1 AGGPAHGRPQPAL
14 APGRTA
20 QRQARPLTPVR
31 TRGLRAVVAG
41 VLLAV
46 LAAACAP
53 LPGGEPAD
61 DAGPFLG
68 VAVPGR
74 LTSYNTATTDA
85 VARGDARAALAR
97 VLPGFSVTGPQGVPV
112 ADTDVG
118 VATLLSTDPLSVRYT
133 LTPAARWSDGAPL
146 VCEDLVLAWAA
157 HSGRYGAGAA
167 DPSGWS
173 DVEAVD
179 CAAGERT
186 ATVRF
191 TRPYQQWQTLFGPG
205 DLLPAHVA
213 ATRTGVTD
221 VVGAVTRGDTAALTM
236 LVDFWRTG
244 WTLPTGP
251 VGPDGEVTV
260 DPALFP
266 AAGPYR
272 LDSVAPDGTTATL
285 VGNDAWW
292 GDPPLVPR
300 VEVHLSPTD
309 PQTLLG
315 TDAVQALAVPAGPT
329 TRDAVAAATS
339 PAGTLRV
346 AGGLSLER
354 ESLVLDTRGVL
365 GRGEARRAL
374 AACVPRQDVLDELV
388 SPVAPGA
395 ALLDSH
401 ALLPGTLGYDATT
414 APARPFDA
422 VDPTAAR
429 AAVDAAGL
437 GGATVRIGYRG
448 PDERLA
454 RTVALVARSCG
465 AAGLTVVDVGGPDV
479 TPEAL
484 AAGTADAVVVDTGG
498 TALPGSGTAGLRTGA
513 PTNWGGY
520 TNPRVDT
527 LLDQVATAP
536 TLGEQLP
543 ALTELETVLWTD
555 LPTLPLHQV
564 PTVTAALDRLP
575 SVVANPSA
583 AGVAWNVDRWALTP

>member
-1 AGGPAHGRPQPAL
+1 M
-14 APGRTA
+14 
-20 QRQARPLTPVR
+20 R
-31 TRGLRAVVAG
+31 TRGLRAVVAAV
-41 VLLAV
+41 VLGV

-53 LPGGEPAD
+53 LPGSDPAD
-61 DAGPFLG
+61 DVGPFLG
-68 VAVPGR
+68 VGLPGR
-74 LTSYNTATTDA
+74 LTSYNAGTTDA

-97 VLPGFSVTGPQGVPV
+97 VLPGFTVTGPQGVPV

-133 LTPAARWSDGAPL
+133 ITPAARWSDGTPL
-146 VCEDLVLAWAA
+146 ACEDLVLAWVA
-157 HSGRYGAGAA
+157 HRDGAAA

-173 DVEAVD
+173 DVGGVD
-179 CAAGERT
+179 CAAGERS

-213 ATRTGVTD
+213 AARTGVPD
-221 VVGAVTRGDTAALTM
+221 VVAAVAGDDGTAVTALT
-236 LVDFWRTG
+236 DFWRTG
-244 WTLPTGP
+244 WALPTGP
-251 VGPDGEVTV
+251 VGAGGEVGV

-272 LDSVAPDGTTATL
+272 LASVAPDGSAATL

-292 GDPPLVPR
+292 GDSPLVPR
-300 VEVHLSPTD
+300 VQVHLAPAD
-309 PQTLLG
+309 PQTLLS
-315 TDAVQALAVPAGPT
+315 TDAVQALALPAGPR
-329 TRDAVAAATS
+329 TRDAVAGATS

-365 GRGEARRAL
+365 GRVEARRAL

-388 SPVAPGA
+388 GPVAAGA
-395 ALLDSH
+395 SLLDSH
-401 ALLPGTLGYDATT
+401 TLLPGTLGYDATT
-414 APARPFDA
+414 APARPYDT
-422 VDPTAAR
+422 VDPAAAR

-437 GGATVRIGYRG
+437 GGTTVRIGYRG

-465 AAGLTVVDVGGPDV
+465 AAGLDVVDVGGPDV

-520 TNPRVDT
+520 SNPRVDT
-527 LLDQVATAP
+527 LLDQLATAP

-543 ALTELETVLWTD
+543 SLTELETVLWTD

-575 SVVANPSA
+575 TVVANPSA
-583 AGVAWNVDRWALTP
+583 AGIAWNVDRWALTP